1 MSVGQC
7 TVRIKNIRSGSVKIA
22 LCQIASTNNTHDNL
36 DQIRA
41 AVHEAA
47 RQGAHLAVLPEF
59 AMFYVKRLSNEFVES
74 AEPLD
79 GGFVA
84 ALKSLAR
91 ETDVTIVAGMHV
103 PAAGR
108 VRNTLVAVNPHGD
121 IVATYDKQHLYDAF
135 GSKESDVVEAGVP
148 GDAVQIEVEGVR
160 VGLLTCYDLRFPE
173 VARLHADAG
182 TDVLLYPSAWMPGPR
197 KEDHWRTLAKARA
210 IENTVYVV
218 AVSQAPPSGIGSS
231 LAVDPNGI
239 TVAELGERP
248 GIVTATLTSERITE
262 VRHTNPSLA
271 NRKYRVVAKSE

>member
-1 MSVGQC
+1 M
-7 TVRIKNIRSGSVKIA
+7 KIA

-59 AMFYVKRLSNEFVES
+59 AMFYVKRLSHEFVES
-74 AEPLD
+74 AEGLD
-79 GGFVA
+79 GEFVA
-84 ALKSLAR
+84 ALKRLAR
-91 ETDVTIVAGMHV
+91 ETHVTVVAGMHV
-103 PAAGR
+103 PTAGR
-108 VRNTLVAVNPHGD
+108 VRNTLVAVNPRGD
-121 IVATYDKQHLYDAF
+121 IIATYDKQHLYDAF

-148 GDAVQIEVEGVR
+148 GDAVQIEVEGAR